1 MDCLKQV
8 WLKINKYQNA
18 LFLLLIITW
27 LVFYIFCGL
36 LSGLTNL
43 AESEFVDRFRALL
56 NVFITSVVLSFT
68 YKDRFFQYKLLA
80 KITNGE
86 GDLPKLPELFVP
98 FALAIVPFTSA
109 MTDLAKATE
118 SYELVMN
125 LSLGMLFLV
134 TLLETVV
141 VCFFEMS
148 RCFLRLFSAHV
159 LLLIFIA
166 WGALVDKETF
176 INSLVEMGV
185 LRSFV

>member
-1 MDCLKQV
+1 MDCLKQA

-36 LSGLTNL
+36 VSGFTNL
-43 AESEFVDRFRALL
+43 AENEFVDRCRALL
-56 NVFITSVVLSFT
+56 NVLITSFVLFIT
-68 YKDRFFQYKLLA
+68 YKDRFSQYKLLA
-80 KITNGE
+80 RITNGE

-109 MTDLAKATE
+109 MTDLAKVTE
-118 SYELVMN
+118 SYELVIN
-125 LSLGMLFLV
+125 LSLGTLFFV

-141 VCFFEMS
+141 VSFYEMS
-148 RCFLRLFSAHV
+148 RCFLRMFSAHFF
-159 LLLIFIA
+159 LLIFIA
-166 WGALVDKETF
+166 CGVLADKGKF
-176 INSLVEMGV
+176 INFLIQLGV